1 MQSRGKKKQQTKKQ
15 RIRKRDQEIISVTVA
30 FVVLFLFMMG
40 YFTTY
45 ALTHREELLNNSYNT
60 RQQLLVAQ
68 NKRGSIYARGGEVLA
83 ETVTDKEKKEKREYP
98 YKELFSHVVGYV
110 NPGKTGIEA
119 QMNYYLLQS
128 DIPSVDKVKNERL
141 GKKNPGNNVY
151 TTFDV
156 ELQRAASNA
165 LGIYKGAVIAMDPAT
180 GKILAMVSKPDFD
193 PNKIAGVWEEIL
205 ADEESGILLNRAT
218 QGLYPPGSTFK
229 IVTALEFIREN
240 PDTYADYHFSCHG
253 RFQTGENVINCY
265 HGSSHGEVDL
275 KKAFAKSCNASFAN
289 IGLQLD
295 KKSFAQTLSSLLFHQ
310 KLPLDCVYNQ
320 SSLSIREEDTDEH
333 ILQAAIG
340 QGETQITPIHLAMIT
355 AAVANQ
361 GTLMKP
367 YMIDHVESAEG
378 ATIKQE
384 KPEAYAELM
393 SEKEAAIL
401 TEYMTEVVK
410 NGTATKLSGLSYTA
424 AGKTGSAEFSNKKEE
439 SHAWF
444 TGFAPAEEPE
454 LVVTVIIE
462 GAGSGG
468 DYAVPMARRVFDA
481 YLTGTE
487 NS

>member
-68 NKRGSIYARGGEVLA
+68 NKRGSIYARDGEVLA

-193 PNKIAGVWEEIL
+193 PNKIVGVWEEIL

-240 PDTYADYHFSCHG
+240 PDTYADYHFSCQG

-481 YLTGTE
+481 YLAETE

>member
-1 MQSRGKKKQQTKKQ
+1 MQSKGKKKQQTKKQ

-45 ALTHREELLNNSYNT
+45 ALTHREKLLNNSYNT

-68 NKRGSIYARGGEVLA
+68 NKRGSIYARDGEVLA

-165 LGIYKGAVIAMDPAT
+165 LGIYKGAVVAMDPAT

-205 ADEESGILLNRAT
+205 TDEESGILLNRAT

-320 SSLSIREEDTDEH
+320 SSLSIREEDADEH

-481 YLTGTE
+481 YLAETE

>member
-68 NKRGSIYARGGEVLA
+68 NKRGSIYARDGEVLA

-205 ADEESGILLNRAT
+205 TDEESGILLNRAT

-401 TEYMTEVVK
+401 TEYMTEVVN

-481 YLTGTE
+481 YLAETE